1 MSFGAF
7 LFLSGFAKVLGGIG
21 GYYSVPDNT
30 KYLYIKDKCTDF
42 KRI

>member
-7 LFLSGFAKVLGGIG
+7 LFLSGFAKVLGDIGIF
-21 GYYSVPDNT
+21 YRILNNT